1 MIIFWKIGEITDM
14 DLFDIVGPIMVGP
27 SSSHTAG
34 AVRMGYVAGK
44 LLGEPIQK
52 AEILL
57 YGSFLATG
65 EGHGTRKAIVA
76 GLLGMQ
82 TDDYQIADS
91 FEIAAQRGMEV
102 VFGEARLEEAH
113 PNTAQILLTSV
124 TGKKLEVVGESL
136 GGSRINIAQIDGI
149 TTNFSGDYPTLVVHN
164 MDQPGHVAEVTSM
177 LAHKSVNIATMQL
190 YRANRGGN
198 SVMVLECDQEVP
210 EDGINWLR
218 HAEGVV
224 KVTYLGME

>member
-1 MIIFWKIGEITDM
+1 M

-82 TDDYQIADS
+82 TDDYQISES
-91 FEIAAQRGMEV
+91 FEIAAQQGMEV

-113 PNTAQILLTSV
+113 PNTAVICLSGVSGKQTEVQIS
-124 TGKKLEVVGESL
+124 SI
-136 GGSRINIAQIDGI
+136 GGSRISIDKG
-149 TTNFSGDYPTLVVHN
+149 GVL
-164 MDQPGHVAEVTSM
+164 GLM
-177 LAHKSVNIATMQL
+177 LAAQQVSGGSGGLTQRLASRVKDIPLA
-190 YRANRGGN
+190 GN
-198 SVMVLECDQEVP
+198 SLLVSHVS
-210 EDGINWLR
+210 G
-218 HAEGVV
+218 HGVSLQYIMIFCKNKASAIQAQV
-224 KVTYLGME
+224 